1 MDGTGDADGR
11 SQARF
16 VAHPHVIVGGCD
28 GSSWICVVGVG
39 RGATY
44 LGKDDEETG
53 LTTGTVSDDDELS
66 AKFRHGDG
74 VL

>member
-1 MDGTGDADGR
+1 
-11 SQARF
+11 
-16 VAHPHVIVGGCD
+16 
-28 GSSWICVVGVG
+28 VG